1 MKHPYKEYT
10 QLIIKYFDRWATR
23 YRWALLAFCLFQLS
37 VTTKA
42 QTNFLPPVVD
52 RKTAHWS
59 KQDALIQVKEETV
72 MHLVVEN
79 KLLIPEQSFVLH
91 QNTPNPFSKETF
103 IKFEL
108 LQASD
113 ITLTIYDPKGKV
125 LKTYE
130 GKFEKGKNQIKVNGE
145 DLVVHGILYYQV
157 TTADQILSK
166 KMIFREE
173 QVPSLLKD

>member
-1 MKHPYKEYT
+1 MKHQFKKYT
-10 QLIIKYFDRWATR
+10 QLIKYFHRWSKK
-23 YRWALLAFCLFQLS
+23 YRWALLGFCLFQLS

-42 QTNFLPPVVD
+42 QINFLPPVD
-52 RKTAHWS
+52 RKTAHLS
-59 KQDALIQVKEETV
+59 KQEKTIQVKEETV
-72 MHLVVEN
+72 MHLVMEN

-108 LQASD
+108 LQASEV
-113 ITLTIYDPKGKV
+113 TLTIYDPKGKV

-130 GKFEKGKNQIKVNGE
+130 GDFEKGNNQIKVNGE
-145 DLVVHGILYYQV
+145 DLVVYGILYYQV

-173 QVPSLLKD
+173 QVSSLFKD